1 MSDHELFSIEKCTL
15 AELIDAGQTYL
26 AAHPL
31 VYCQGTDNAFDE
43 SAWLAIEACE
53 RSPAEPIEN
62 YQIPVTAAQLQRAK
76 EWFRK
81 RVEERVPVAYLTG
94 RAWFAGIELVTDN
107 RALIPRSPFAELVL
121 DEFSPWL
128 AQPPSSALD
137 LCCGGGCIALAI
149 AHTFEQCVVDAVDL
163 SPDALEL
170 AAMNVDKHQ
179 LGERVLLYQGDLFE
193 PVTQAHVQREQKR
206 YDLIISN
213 PPYVD
218 AEDMHVLAEELQHE
232 PSMGLAAGTDG
243 LDIVAKIIANAKQY
257 LQSDGVLIVEVGNSQ
272 QAVEDRFGHLGPVWL
287 EFEHGG
293 DGVFLL
299 QASQL

>member
-1 MSDHELFSIEKCTL
+1 MPDHELFSIKKCTL
-15 AELIDAGQTYL
+15 AELIDAGQAYL
-26 AAHPL
+26 AEYPL

-53 RSPAEPIEN
+53 RSPVDPIDN

-76 EWFRK
+76 EWYRK
-81 RVEERVPVAYLTG
+81 RVEERIPVAYLTG
-94 RAWFAGIELVTDN
+94 RAWFAGIELAVDD

-121 DEFSPWL
+121 DEFVPWL
-128 AQPPSSALD
+128 PQPPSAALD
-137 LCCGGGCIALAI
+137 LCCGGGCIAMAI
-149 AHTFEQCVVDAVDL
+149 AHVFEHCMVDAVDL
-163 SPDALEL
+163 SSDALEL
-170 AAMNVDKHQ
+170 AATNVANHQ
-179 LGERVLLYQGDLFE
+179 LGERVVLHQGDLFE
-193 PVTQAHVQREQKR
+193 PLINTQKR

-218 AEDMHVLAEELQHE
+218 AADMQVLAAELQHE
-232 PSMGLAAGTDG
+232 PSMGLAAGADG
-243 LDIVAKIIANAKQY
+243 LDIVAKIIASAKQY
-257 LQSDGVLIVEVGNSQ
+257 LQADGVLIVEVGNSQ

-299 QASQL
+299 QAGQL